1 MNASCNG
8 VKKIYGRVT
17 HFSYQSIFKRS
28 IHFPMLKL
36 ISNVTELSTAVIL
49 TRLPLQPIPMETVVW
64 VMILFTPPLV
74 EAFKIVN
81 GSLGDACLYWGWSVR
96 GRRYVT
102 SAKWD
107 IEVSHWPPSSS
118 EIISVLNE
126 THFSRVN
133 CVFDNYI
140 YTKYKSANNL
150 KWHMVS
156 YSHFVAR
163 TKDIRVLTQLPTHSS
178 LF

>member
-1 MNASCNG
+1 
-8 VKKIYGRVT
+8 
-17 HFSYQSIFKRS
+17 
-28 IHFPMLKL
+28 
-36 ISNVTELSTAVIL
+36 
-49 TRLPLQPIPMETVVW
+49 METVIW

-74 EAFKIVN
+74 EASKIVN

-96 GRRYVT
+96 ERRYVT

-118 EIISVLNE
+118 IIISVLNE

-140 YTKYKSANNL
+140 YTRYKSANNL

-163 TKDIRVLTQLPTHSS
+163 TKDIRVATAATDTLQSLLSNVISQFHKRGRPKWPVANQLGSKIGRQICHMLLT
-178 LF
+178 